1 MNVFSEKEQVA
12 NQQHFVYQLRNL
24 YRKDIQKF
32 QQIVEY
38 LPMFVQIN
46 EISSR
51 DIIFNNKNVFGSY
64 KEAENLVEF
73 GFSYLPKIAC
83 PLLFDSLQV
92 KHKLFIKKNDDTL
105 LCSYPQ
111 KIRLN
116 GDVNLILS
124 NKMLL
129 NPDSYMIVSNLAKD
143 LVGFGAIYEEVFLE
157 LTENTNLWLAFMSL
171 TKKEKIILRK
181 LVFGSN
187 NQQISEELFISKHT
201 VITHRKNIYKKLNVS
216 NVIQLVKFAFAL
228 DIL

>member
-1 MNVFSEKEQVA
+1 MTLFSEKEQIA
-12 NQQHFVYQLRNL
+12 NQQHFVYRLRQLYYSN
-24 YRKDIQKF
+24 KQKF
-32 QQIVEY
+32 REIAQY

-46 EISSR
+46 SLDSR

-73 GFSYLPKIAC
+73 GFSYLPKISC
-83 PLLFDSLQV
+83 PLLFDNLQV
-92 KHKLFIKKNDDTL
+92 KHELFIKSNDDNL

-116 GDVNLILS
+116 GDMNLILS

-129 NPDSYMIVSNLAKD
+129 NSDSYMIVSNRAKD
-143 LVGFGAIYEEVFLE
+143 LTGFGVIYEDAFLE

-181 LVFGSN
+181 LAFGLN

-216 NVIQLVKFAFAL
+216 NVMQLVKFAFAL
-228 DIL
+228 DVI